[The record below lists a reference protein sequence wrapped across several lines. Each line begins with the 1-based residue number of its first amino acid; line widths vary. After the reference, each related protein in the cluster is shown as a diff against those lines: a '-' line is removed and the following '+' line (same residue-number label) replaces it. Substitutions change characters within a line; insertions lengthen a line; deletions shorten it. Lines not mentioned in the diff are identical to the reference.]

1 MEILTHDDLV
11 EHVNELIDYLSEHED
26 TFYVALDVAHQLRD
40 EIVQITS
47 EELSDE

>member
-1 MEILTHDDLV
+1 MEILSRDDLV

-47 EELSDE
+47 EDLLDE

>member
-1 MEILTHDDLV
+1 MEILSRDALV

-26 TFYVALDVAHQLRD
+26 VFYVALDVAHQLRD

-47 EELSDE
+47 EEQSDE